1 MSQDSE
7 NHFEE
12 PAYAEPLEFQQ
23 PGPTEQGD
31 ATGGIIPYKNGHALV
46 AYYLGVFSIIPC
58 FGLLLAIPALILGI
72 IGLKKRKANPLIK
85 GSAHAW
91 VGIIMGLGQVGSVIA
106 GQTLIGQEADPRITG
121 TTLGAFNFCGS
132 VGTLVSSVLG
142 GILFDVWTNGGPFLM
157 MGIGST
163 LLLLGS
169 IYVRVRHPG

>member
-7 NHFEE
+7 NHLEE

-23 PGPTEQGD
+23 PGPTAQGD

-91 VGIIMGLGQVGSVIA
+91 VGIIMGGIFTVVWGGTVVMMIVGGAVGA
-106 GQTLIGQEADPRITG
+106 IGE
-121 TTLGAFNFCGS
+121 F
-132 VGTLVSSVLG
+132 
-142 GILFDVWTNGGPFLM
+142 
-157 MGIGST
+157 
-163 LLLLGS
+163 
-169 IYVRVRHPG
+169 